1 MATTHIR
8 RHYDHRFRRLV
19 QQTGDAQLAVQNG
32 VPRST
37 ARDWLRLSTPDIVSL
52 DVLSMSEE
60 ALQQEVIALRR
71 RNATL
76 VAILHLVVVLLKV
89 SGSSLANRRIADGA
103 KKRRLVRA
111 VERSRNVLSLRG
123 ALRILGLSSTR
134 YHSWKRD
141 EDCELDDVS
150 SCPRTFPHQL
160 TGEELRT
167 VKEMATSDE
176 YRHVP
181 TGTLALLA
189 QRLGKVFA
197 SPATWYRLVRRNRW
211 RRPRRRVYPSKP
223 KLGIRASEPNEI
235 WHIDTTVIRLLDGT
249 RAYLHA
255 VIDNFSRK
263 ILAWRVSERF
273 DPGNAIA
280 VLVQAGQAME
290 PADAPPTVL
299 ADAGV
304 ENVNAAVDEL
314 IDRGALRRV
323 LAQTEIA
330 FSNSLIESWWRILKH
345 QWLYLNTLDTLAS
358 IRRLV
363 SFYIEE
369 HNTRLPHSAFRG
381 QTPDEMYL
389 GTGGHVPQELG
400 SQRTA
405 ARAARLTA
413 NRAVSCRTCEPSRHA
428 S

>member
-71 RNATL
+71 HNAKL
-76 VAILHLVVVLLKV
+76 VAVLRLVVVLLKV
-89 SGSSLANRRIADGA
+89 SGVTLANRRFADGA

-111 VERSRNVLSLRG
+111 VERSRNVLSLRS

-181 TGTLALLA
+181 TGTLARLA
-189 QRLGKVFA
+189 QRLGRVFA

-235 WHIDTTVIRLLDGT
+235 WHIDTTVIRLLDGP

-273 DPGNAIA
+273 DPGNTVA
-280 VLVQAGQAME
+280 VLVQARQAME
-290 PADAPPTVL
+290 LADAPPTVL
-299 ADAGV
+299 ADGGV
-304 ENVNAAVDEL
+304 ENVNAGVDAL
-314 IDRGALRRV
+314 IDAGALRRV
-323 LAQTEIA
+323 LAQTEISV
-330 FSNSLIESWWRILKH
+330 SNSMIESWWRVLKH
-345 QWLYLNTLDTLAS
+345 QWLYLNTLDTVAS
-358 IRRLV
+358 LRRLV
-363 SFYIEE
+363 SYYVREY
-369 HNTRLPHSAFRG
+369 NTRLPHSAFGG

-389 GTGGHVPQELG
+389 RIGTRVPLELHAN
-400 SQRTA
+400 RKE
-405 ARAARLTA
+405 ARAARLQA
-413 NRAVSCRTCEPSRHA
+413 NRSATCRICVPSRHA